1 MQYDKEFK
9 LQALELSDEI
19 GVKAAADQL
28 GIKYYTLA
36 DWRRQRKAR
45 GGEAFVGSGN
55 KMMPLSEKDRR
66 IKELEAELPSCFY
79 RLHRSYFVNCNY
91 VAKIERYKL
100 TLITGEEL
108 PIPKMRYMQI
118 RNDITEM
125 IQRKR
130 KKGG

>member
-1 MQYDKEFK
+1 M
-9 LQALELSDEI
+9 
-19 GVKAAADQL
+19 
-28 GIKYYTLA
+28 
-36 DWRRQRKAR
+36 
-45 GGEAFVGSGN
+45 
-55 KMMPLSEKDRR
+55 
-66 IKELEAELPSCFY
+66 
-79 RLHRSYFVNCNY
+79 NCNY

>member
-1 MQYDKEFK
+1 MRNGRCRT
-9 LQALELSDEI
+9 S
-19 GVKAAADQL
+19 
-28 GIKYYTLA
+28 
-36 DWRRQRKAR
+36 
-45 GGEAFVGSGN
+45 
-55 KMMPLSEKDRR
+55 